1 MRIKL
6 IQWILFFELVL
17 QLFVET
23 EGRSVL
29 ELSVNF
35 DPTGRK
41 HVAQV
46 ANFGYQFR
54 DKKFFEAI
62 LMLPPNGTHLCEFPK
77 NLENMDR
84 LEAPSNE
91 AQKAPIALLV
101 ERGGCKFENKTR
113 VALEMRDRFSE
124 RMKYVIVYDNQNTN
138 RRGSSLILMDASRE
152 FLENNPGIESMGFAF
167 VSQRSGMILK
177 NSLVRIMTDSDEKY
191 IFQTNLS
198 DVGEFPILMERA
210 TYSWE
215 VGNIGFYWL
224 RFILFA
230 LLIVSPCIRAGYL
243 WYVGGGRIITRRNS
257 NGRIVGLQYVR
268 PMAYWFTPGSE
279 EQVESENSLLSEAE
293 VDALPVTKYSKVVL
307 KEDEQSQCSGA
318 GTTKSMESTDDSTR
332 DYEQGLDRKSL
343 QSTDLLPDCEKGLGH
358 NSVASTERTEI
369 QHVERQSKLDNE
381 DDVTKCMVQSI
392 SESTDEVNCG
402 LSPKQKITDSV
413 DNSIPDCEKGIDR
426 NILLSTEENEIQHE
440 EKQSKMDNENEIIK
454 KLEPKHFESTDEVDC
469 GHSLEQKR
477 ISVEAGAPTQ
487 DNSTH
492 QKVIDKN
499 EDENI
504 ATLSQISTTCTM
516 CSICI
521 DDFED
526 GEEILILPKC
536 RHGFHTMCI
545 KPWLTERSACCPLC
559 KTSVDSVEREN
570 IEEPERDGIQVDNST
585 V

>member
-1 MRIKL
+1 MIQSILFVKL
-6 IQWILFFELVL
+6 IL

-29 ELSVNF
+29 EVSVDF
-35 DPTGRK
+35 DPTGKK

-54 DKKFFEAI
+54 DKKFFEAS

-84 LEAPSNE
+84 VEAPSNE
-91 AQKAPIALLV
+91 VQKSPIALLV

-113 VALEMRDRFSE
+113 VALEMRERFSE
-124 RMKYVIVYDNQNTN
+124 RLKYVIVYDNQNTN
-138 RRGSSLILMDASRE
+138 RRGNSLILMDASRE
-152 FLENNPGIESMGFAF
+152 FLENNPGIGSMGFAF
-167 VSQRSGMILK
+167 VSQSSGMMLK
-177 NSLVRIMTDSDEKY
+177 NSLIRIMTDREEKY

-215 VGNIGFYWL
+215 VGNMGFYWL

-230 LLIVSPCIRAGYL
+230 LLIVSPCVRAGYL

-293 VDALPVTKYSKVVL
+293 VDALPVTKYSKVMS

-318 GTTKSMESTDDSTR
+318 GTTKSRESIDDSTR
-332 DYEQGLDRKSL
+332 DCEHGLDQKSIK
-343 QSTDLLPDCEKGLGH
+343 STELSPYCEKGLGQ
-358 NSVASTERTEI
+358 NSDASTERTEI
-369 QHVERQSKLDNE
+369 QQVENLDGK
-381 DDVTKCMVQSI
+381 DDVPKCMMHSI
-392 SESTDEVNCG
+392 SESTDEVNCE
-402 LSPKQKITDSV
+402 LPPKQKLADSI
-413 DNSIPDCEKGIDR
+413 DESISDCEQGIDR
-426 NILLSTEENEIQHE
+426 SLLISTEDSEIQHE
-440 EKQSKMDNENEIIK
+440 EKQSKMDNENEIVK
-454 KLEPKHFESTDEVDC
+454 NLESTDGAEC
-469 GHSLEQKR
+469 GHALEQKR
-477 ISVEAGAPTQ
+477 ISVEADSPTQ

-492 QKVIDKN
+492 QKEIDKI
-499 EDENI
+499 EDESI
-504 ATLSQISTTCTM
+504 ANPSQISTTCTM

-526 GEEILILPKC
+526 GEEILVLPKC
-536 RHGFHTMCI
+536 GHGFHTMCI
-545 KPWLTERSACCPLC
+545 KPWLTERSASCPLC

-570 IEEPERDGIQVDNST
+570 VEEPERDGIQVDNST